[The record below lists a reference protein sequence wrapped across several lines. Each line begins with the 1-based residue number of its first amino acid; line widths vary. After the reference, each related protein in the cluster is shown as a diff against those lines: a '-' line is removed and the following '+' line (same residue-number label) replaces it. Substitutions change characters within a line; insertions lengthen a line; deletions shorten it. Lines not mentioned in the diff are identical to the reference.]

1 MYRGYDTFENCCY
14 TIKKVKKVKK
24 ENPTA
29 PPERWLFVAVHDDMP
44 DDVIFEE
51 LVAINSWLPNHEFRL
66 RFAYNQKE
74 LRLNRFVQS
83 ISDARRIY
91 AEKQGVRVVRVASVS
106 GNKKT
111 LESLLGCQI
120 G

>member
-1 MYRGYDTFENCCY
+1 MYRVYDTFEECCY
-14 TIKKVKKVKK
+14 TIEKARKVKK

-29 PPERWLFVAVHDDMP
+29 PPELWLFVAVHDDMP

-51 LVAINSWLPNHEFRL
+51 LVAIKPWFPNHEFRL
-66 RFAYNQKE
+66 RFAYSLKE

-83 ISDARRIY
+83 IWDARRIY
-91 AEKQGVRVVRVASVS
+91 AEKQGVRVLRVASVS
-106 GNKKT
+106 VNKKT
-111 LESLLGCQI
+111 LESLLDCRI